1 MFLPCTYNHLIITD
15 GINSTEIWLKYQQ
28 MVFLGRMQLLFFIDK

>member
-1 MFLPCTYNHLIITD
+1 MSLPCIYNHLKITD
-15 GINSTEIWLKYQQ
+15 GIDSTEIWLKYQQ